1 MLFTLRFALAGAG
14 VGIEDAFKGVELTI
28 GAVTVAEETTEE
40 AAATG
45 DDTLVTKLAARIAP
59 SLASGVETWVTR
71 LRETGAGCGGMG
83 ADVFG
88 CRGMGAA
95 VFGLNLAVAGETRT
109 AKAEVSAWASR
120 RG

>member
-14 VGIEDAFKGVELTI
+14 VDIEDAFEGVELMI

-45 DDTLVTKLAARIAP
+45 DDTLVTRLALPLLTPLLLAS
-59 SLASGVETWVTR
+59 SLASGVETWVAR
-71 LRETGAGCGGMG
+71 LRETGAGCG
-83 ADVFG
+83 
-88 CRGMGAA
+88 GMGAA